1 MAVAPVSAEPS
12 SSIPS
17 SSSSPSS
24 AQAPRL
30 SLLQNLST
38 QSILITQLFSLLSS
52 GLPPVSPATITGSQL
67 PNFNV
72 NANASAQAI
81 EQIYAAIQLSTLDL
95 SGLVKETYEHQ
106 AEWQRFL
113 AKKREVE
120 GLEKRVR
127 GVMRRLEACRG
138 ELEEMVEIGREVRRD
153 IERSETN
160 PIPSR
165 LLLSTAQSI
174 SKHTSAPIPPIS
186 SSNTTT
192 AEGGSGVAPPPTV
205 IDKSLYAP
213 WPSEMNMRQGLLFQL
228 EGSMGGMG
236 ERGVVGDELPSTTN
250 QVQDA
255 QSQAQPQE
263 PHQAPAHAHVHHEE
277 PSRRYDPNAV
287 FDLALNSD
295 SDDD

>member
-1 MAVAPVSAEPS
+1 MAVAS
-12 SSIPS
+12 SSTQPGEPS
-17 SSSSPSS
+17 SSSSSS

-38 QSILITQLFSLLSS
+38 QSILITQLFSLLSA
-52 GLPPVSPATITGSQL
+52 PPATNVTSQQL
-67 PNFNV
+67 NPNINI
-72 NANASAQAI
+72 NSNAQAI
-81 EQIYAAIQLSTLDL
+81 GQIYAAIQLSTLDL
-95 SGLVKETYEHQ
+95 SSLVKETYEHQ
-106 AEWQRFL
+106 KEWQRFL
-113 AKKREVE
+113 AKKKEVE

-127 GVMRRLEACRG
+127 GVMKRLEGCRG
-138 ELEEMVEIGREVRRD
+138 ELEGLVEAGRTVRKD
-153 IERSETN
+153 IEKSERD
-160 PIPSR
+160 PIPTR

-174 SKHTSAPIPPIS
+174 SKHTSAPIPS
-186 SSNTTT
+186 TS
-192 AEGGSGVAPPPTV
+192 AEGGAPSATV

-250 QVQDA
+250 QVQGT
-255 QSQAQPQE
+255 QADGQQPDQH
-263 PHQAPAHAHVHHEE
+263 PGQGTQAHVHHEE

>member
-52 GLPPVSPATITGSQL
+52 GLPPVPPATITGSQL

-153 IERSETN
+153 IERSET
-160 PIPSR
+160 
-165 LLLSTAQSI
+165 TQSI

-255 QSQAQPQE
+255 QSQAQPQK
-263 PHQAPAHAHVHHEE
+263 PHEAPAHAHVHHEE

>member
-1 MAVAPVSAEPS
+1 MAIASASTSTFAQPS
-12 SSIPS
+12 DPS
-17 SSSSPSS
+17 SSSSMSS
-24 AQAPRL
+24 SQAPRQ

-52 GLPPVSPATITGSQL
+52 PPPSSTTGPSTQSNFGTSPN
-67 PNFNV
+67 P
-72 NANASAQAI
+72 SAQAI

-95 SGLVKETYEHQ
+95 SSLVKETYEHQ

-113 AKKREVE
+113 AKKKEVE
-120 GLEKRVR
+120 NLEKRVR
-127 GVMRRLEACRG
+127 GVMRRLEGSRG
-138 ELEEMVEIGREVRRD
+138 ELEGMVEAGRAVRND
-153 IERSETN
+153 IEKSE
-160 PIPSR
+160 R
-165 LLLSTAQSI
+165 AQSI
-174 SKHTSAPIPPIS
+174 SKHTSAPIPPTS
-186 SSNTTT
+186 S
-192 AEGGSGVAPPPTV
+192 ADSGAAAIPTV

-236 ERGVVGDELPSTTN
+236 ERGVVGDELASTTN
-250 QVQDA
+250 QA
-255 QSQAQPQE
+255 QGELGQQPE
-263 PHQAPAHAHVHHEE
+263 AHQASAPTHVHHEE